1 MLRINCFGCIKGSI
15 GCRLFKT
22 FITNGSPFLF
32 KKKKETKRPFTKQ
45 ISASK
50 VRINIQSPHKFL
62 NYLVSTPGSH
72 ILRF

>member
-1 MLRINCFGCIKGSI
+1 MLINCFGCIKGSI

-62 NYLVSTPGSH
+62 NYLASTSGSQL
-72 ILRF
+72 LRF